1 MNKFIVDNGE
11 KIIIVQKDKIN
22 EQDFIEIL
30 RQYFSTRVET
40 ICLSTDQ
47 WDIKIAKEF
56 FYLVN

>member
-11 KIIIVQKDKIN
+11 KIIIVQKDLSN
-22 EQDFIEIL
+22 APEFEEIM
-30 RQYFSTRVET
+30 RQYFSKRVET